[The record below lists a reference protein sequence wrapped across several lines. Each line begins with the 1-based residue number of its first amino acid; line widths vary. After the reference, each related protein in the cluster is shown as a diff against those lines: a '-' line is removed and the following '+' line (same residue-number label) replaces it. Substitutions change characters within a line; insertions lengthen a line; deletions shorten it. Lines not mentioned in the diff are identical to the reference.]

1 MASIKKRGNGI
12 YQITV
17 SNGYDIYGKK
27 IREYKTVEFPSN
39 MSEKEQEYEI
49 RKIADEF
56 EHKVKTGN
64 YLDGEKITLAEFIEI
79 WLKEYAEKE
88 YRPSTLKVYKTR
100 INTRIIPSLGHLK
113 MARIQPHHIIKFY
126 NMLAKEGIRNDVLY
140 IPKRK
145 LIKAMEQKEDKR
157 KAVQLMEISRQTYHR
172 LLGGNKTNTD
182 TAMKIA
188 YYYGVQVKDI
198 FTEYGDGKLSA
209 NTIRHHHVLLS
220 SIMTTAV
227 HWQVIESNP
236 VRRVKP
242 PESAPADFDFYD
254 EDKLAKLCVAL
265 ENEPMKYRT
274 IVYLVLDTGLRLSE
288 TMGID
293 WDMINFEDQML
304 HIDRQ
309 RQYISGYG
317 IIEGDPKTKHGERD
331 IALSDHTIYILKQL
345 KKEQAVNRLKLGEKY
360 HQSNKVFVHEDGSE
374 IFPLRPS
381 VWWKKFLERHNLPHI
396 TFHELRHTNATLL
409 IANGMDA
416 VTLAGRLGHGDK
428 TVTLNTY
435 THAIKSKNKQAA
447 SIMDDVLSRAKG
459 E

>member
-1 MASIKKRGNGI
+1 MASIEKRGPNT
-12 YQITV
+12 YRITV
-17 SNGYDIYGKK
+17 SNGYNVSGKK

-39 MSEKEQEYEI
+39 MSEEEQEIEI
-49 RKIADEF
+49 RKRAEEF

-64 YLDGEKITLAEFIEI
+64 YLNGEKVTLAEFIEI
-79 WLKEYAEKE
+79 WLEDYAEKT

-100 INTRIIPSLGHLK
+100 INERIIPALGHLK
-113 MARIQPHHIIKFY
+113 MAKIQPHHIIKFY
-126 NMLAKEGIRNDVLY
+126 NQLAQGGIRNDTLY
-140 IPKRK
+140 VPKRK
-145 LIKAMEQKEDKR
+145 LIKAMEQEEDKR
-157 KAVQLMEISRQTYHR
+157 QAVQLMGITRQTYHR
-172 LLGGNKTNTD
+172 LLSGNKTNAA
-182 TAMKIA
+182 TAEKIA
-188 YYYGVQVKDI
+188 YYYQVRVKEI

-242 PESAPADFDFYD
+242 PESAPVNFNFYD
-254 EDKLAKLCVAL
+254 EDKLVQLFVAL
-265 ENEPMKYRT
+265 EEEPLKYRA
-274 IVYLVLDTGLRLSE
+274 IVHLVLDTGMRLSE
-288 TMGID
+288 TMGIE
-293 WDMINFEDQML
+293 WQLISFEDQML
-304 HIDRQ
+304 RVDRQ
-309 RQYISGYG
+309 RQYIAGYG
-317 IIEGDPKTKHGERD
+317 IVEGDPKTKHGERD
-331 IALSDHTIYILKQL
+331 IALSDHTVYILKQL
-345 KKEQAVNRLKLGEKY
+345 KKEQAINKLKLGEYY
-360 HQSNKVFVHEDGSE
+360 HQSDKVFIHEDGTE

-381 VWWKKFLERHNLPHI
+381 VWWKKFLERHSLPHI

-447 SIMDDVLSRAKG
+447 SIMDNVISRAKG